1 MGLKSLVSIM
11 ATCKNVRIISSV
23 LPTLLF
29 FFLLLELSTAQAAIP
44 QSERE
49 ALISLY
55 NATNGDDWTNSDGW
69 TGAPGTECD
78 WHGVYCRGDVVFHLR
93 LGNNNLVGTLP
104 EEIGNLTQLTS
115 LYAYDNSL
123 SGTIPEEI
131 GNLTQLTALRL
142 FNNSLSGTIPEE
154 IGNLTQLTSLLLSAN
169 SLSGTIPNT
178 LGNLLNLKMLA
189 LDYNLLSG
197 AIPDWLGNLLQ
208 LDYLNLKNN
217 SFTGVIPSSLGNL
230 SLLKTLYLNSKERYS
245 GALPNSL
252 RQLENLTS
260 DDLPN
265 LKFFPL
271 DNDNDGIPDE
281 YDNDSAIKAAYKRI
295 QTTDYAII
303 FSDNNVIVNL
313 VHPSLYA
320 SLVNGS
326 SRQSDQAIANIIYDN
341 FEDQFDF
348 LIVAPVCNGCLGTNY
363 HRPIKPRATGLGL
376 NQSSDD
382 ISSTYGSQGGL
393 YSFVYLTSTSML
405 KNGPGTHEMMHAWA
419 APSMFNSGNKGHN
432 GYSNL
437 GGILGGWKPGTL
449 RELGQDRYSIE
460 TMISS
465 NTTIA
470 PNGWS
475 APIMPYGNF
484 ELYLAGLIG
493 PDEVG
498 HDIKLATGFT
508 WVDEA
513 NRTFSAASI
522 QTTTMD
528 DFIELNGPRQP
539 SHLTSQKDFQA
550 MQVVISSEPLTKEE
564 FNDFSS
570 DVYWFQSPKADDND
584 SRYNFWESTKG
595 KARMFFN
602 QSDHALS
609 TTYNYRLENTGP
621 TIDLRSIEKIIKD
634 FDGVS
639 GEKVTLT
646 PILTDDYGIAS
657 VNWLIDG
664 KIIATGSAP
673 QINLSDGTTNL
684 TVEVTDTDFDMTSA
698 TLAIEV
704 LAPFT
709 VDTGWSATFNGVI
722 PDPSLGLPFNNIGT
736 YDFSKK
742 ILSSC
747 LRLLKDGEIFNYNGI
762 NSLEVNFAVVSDELG
777 ILKLANSR
785 GFNPLNL
792 VNERGD
798 PPACSGT
805 FETTSNVYTDVVK
818 STFIHPMLRD
828 MEVKIVNIFEMKFR
842 LFDGENLLFR
852 LESFTQ
858 LD

>member
-1 MGLKSLVSIM
+1 MVSIM
-11 ATCKNVRIISSV
+11 ATCKNVRIISSI

-29 FFLLLELSTAQAAIP
+29 FSLLLELSTAQAAIP

-69 TGAPGTECD
+69 TGAPGTECN
-78 WHGVYCRGDVVFHLR
+78 WYGVTCRGDAVHYL
-93 LGNNNLVGTLP
+93 LLDKNNLVGTLP
-104 EEIGNLTQLTS
+104 KEIGNLTQLVS
-115 LYAYDNSL
+115 VRLY
-123 SGTIPEEI
+123 
-131 GNLTQLTALRL
+131 
-142 FNNSLSGTIPEE
+142 NNSLSGTIPEE
-154 IGNLTQLTSLLLSAN
+154 IGNLTQLTSLSLTGN

-178 LGNLLNLKMLA
+178 LGNLLNLEVLSLA
-189 LDYNLLSG
+189 DNFFSG
-197 AIPDWLGNLLQ
+197 SIPNWLGNLLQ
-208 LDYLNLKNN
+208 LETLILNNN

-230 SLLKTLYLNSKERYS
+230 SLLKTLFLNSKEMYS

-252 RQLENLTS
+252 RQLENLTT
-260 DDLPN
+260 DDLQSLRFSPID
-265 LKFFPL
+265 K
-271 DNDNDGIPDE
+271 DNDGIPDE
-281 YDNDSAIKAAYKRI
+281 HDNDPAIEAVYKRI
-295 QTTDYAII
+295 QTTDYTII

-313 VHPSLYA
+313 VHPSLYT
-320 SLVNGS
+320 SLINGS
-326 SRQSDQAIANIIYDN
+326 SGESDRALANIIYDN
-341 FEDQFDF
+341 FEDRFDF
-348 LIVAPVCNGCLGTNY
+348 LIAAPSCDLCSGTNY
-363 HRPIKPRATGLGL
+363 HSQIKPRATGLGKNL
-376 NQSSDD
+376 SSVD

-393 YSFVYLTSTSML
+393 YSFVHLVSPGVL
-405 KNGPGTHEMMHAWA
+405 KQGPGTHEIMHAWA
-419 APSMFNSGNKGHN
+419 APSMFGSGNSGHN

-460 TMISS
+460 AMTSFPD
-465 NTTIA
+465 IA
-470 PNGWS
+470 PNGWA
-475 APIMPYGNF
+475 APLMPYGNF

-493 PDEVG
+493 PDQVG
-498 HDIKLATGFT
+498 HDIKLATNFT
-508 WVDEA
+508 WVDKA
-513 NRTFSAASI
+513 NRTFSATSI

-539 SHLTSQKDFQA
+539 SHLTSQKDFEA
-550 MQVVISSEPLTKEE
+550 MQVVVSSEPLTKKE
-564 FNDFSS
+564 FNDFSA
-570 DVYWFQSPKADDND
+570 DVYWFQSSKKDDDD
-584 SRYNFWESTKG
+584 SKYNFWESTKG
-595 KARMFFN
+595 KARIFFN
-602 QSDHALS
+602 QSDHVLS
-609 TTYNYRLENTGP
+609 TTHNYRLENTGP

-634 FDGVS
+634 IDGVS

-646 PILTDDYGIAS
+646 PVLTDDYGIAS
-657 VNWLIDG
+657 VNWLIDD

-673 QINLSDGTTNL
+673 QINLSDGVTNL

-709 VDTGWSATFNGVI
+709 VDTGWSTSFNGVI

-792 VNERGD
+792 VNEQGD

-818 STFIHPMLRD
+818 STFTYPGLRD
-828 MEVKIVNIFEMKFR
+828 MEIKIVNIFEMKFR